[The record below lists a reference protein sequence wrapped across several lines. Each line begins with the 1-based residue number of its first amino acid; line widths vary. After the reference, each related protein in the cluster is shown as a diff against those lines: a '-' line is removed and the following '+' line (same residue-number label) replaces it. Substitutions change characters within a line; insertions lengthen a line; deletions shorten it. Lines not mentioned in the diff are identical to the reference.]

1 MVRRKTAEASLVG
14 KTSLRVRFSEVDS
27 MQIVWHGEYVRY
39 FEDGREA
46 FGREFAGLGY
56 MDIHASGYTAPI
68 VELQLQYKKPLRVN
82 DTAVVETRYIATE
95 AAKICFEYTIRSGTD
110 GEIVAEGSSTQV
122 FLDARGELQ
131 LLAPEFYRKWKERW
145 DERPFVRGRHARSGD
160 HLAERQQRQ
169 SFRGRVFRHCP
180 LRRQLRKPFRVDLAD
195 GRAVVPC
202 REIRPPGAHGLHI
215 LPRAESER

>member
-95 AAKICFEYTIRSGTD
+95 AAKICFEYTIRQRSD
-110 GEIVAEGSSTQV
+110 S
-122 FLDARGELQ
+122 ARGRIWRPC
-131 LLAPEFYRKWKERW
+131 APGGRISRHGTTA
-145 DERPFVRGRHARSGD
+145 RPSAGSTRNGLRS
-160 HLAERQQRQ
+160 
-169 SFRGRVFRHCP
+169 
-180 LRRQLRKPFRVDLAD
+180 
-195 GRAVVPC
+195 
-202 REIRPPGAHGLHI
+202 
-215 LPRAESER
+215 